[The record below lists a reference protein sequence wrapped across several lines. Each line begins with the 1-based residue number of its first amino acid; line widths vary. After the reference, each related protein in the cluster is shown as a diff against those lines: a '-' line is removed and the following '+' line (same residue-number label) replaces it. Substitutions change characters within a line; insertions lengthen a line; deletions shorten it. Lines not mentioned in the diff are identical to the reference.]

1 MKAQSSTLFPSY
13 YRICPYRSRAQIE
26 AGARIEAGGQEDK
39 SLIEAGSRIEA
50 GPEQEFAVNRSR
62 TVIDTPL
69 DRHVCVLSWLVT
81 CLEDALFSWIVEL
94 HSPSN
99 RVSSKLIRQ
108 QARSL
113 FSAKDF
119 HVSTG

>member
-1 MKAQSSTLFPSY
+1 MTANAKEVV

-119 HVSTG
+119 HVSTGY

>member
-1 MKAQSSTLFPSY
+1 MHTLRPKHGTVLNSQ
-13 YRICPYRSRAQIE
+13 QITE
-26 AGARIEAGGQEDK
+26 LHVLVQGFQLYVMLHVLRYM
-39 SLIEAGSRIEA
+39 
-50 GPEQEFAVNRSR
+50 FY
-62 TVIDTPL
+62 TPN
-69 DRHVCVLSWLVT
+69 HHT

-99 RVSSKLIRQ
+99 RVPCKMIRQ

-119 HVSTG
+119 HASTG